1 MKRKNDSNNIDSK
14 IATGCLMWILA
25 IVMIIAVMFIG
36 PAIELW
42 LWSAIVVPN
51 FALPMLGYWEM
62 FGFNWLIHLLLGTG
76 GTTITKITDSFLED

>member
-1 MKRKNDSNNIDSK
+1 MKRKNDIDKIDSE
-14 IATGCLMWILA
+14 IATGCLMWTLAFILVVA
-25 IVMIIAVMFIG
+25 LMFIG

-62 FGFNWLIHLLLGTG
+62 FGLHWLIGLLFGSRTS
-76 GTTITKITDSFLED
+76 ITQMKDAIDKD